1 MWAGEL
7 IEPAEAVDHR
17 RLAQLYVIASQCHA
31 AGRITDAVRLADSGL
46 IATGSRR
53 FDEVP
58 FGLEAAIVAVYS
70 MVGHPEE
77 AVIPL
82 RKMIARTPGTHI
94 LERACLVLALVNAR
108 AGDEARAEAEGLLA
122 AAEATDT
129 PNVKS
134 LALTAYGWA
143 FHDAD
148 PASAY
153 DVSRR
158 ALKIAQD
165 SGCRYLESVIAL
177 GLSRLAGGRRDPV
190 EAFGFLTIAIR
201 NYHDSGS
208 FLLMHGPLAILGT
221 ILDRL
226 GNYQSAATLVGFAA
240 GAATLQTLPE
250 LHTAIAHLREVLG
263 DDAYESLASA
273 GASMTNAA
281 MASFAFEQIDRSCG
295 SPAERFSVNEMP
307 RRRVS
312 SLFCSPTSR
321 GRPGAGK
328 PTRRQ
333 CGQRCR
339 SRQFNAGDRCSARRL
354 AVQAH
359 WRRRVRGLL
368 VTSICCRRC
377 RRRATDA
384 GIAGAV
390 GDRHRRGRATRG
402 RLLRRGTQSG
412 SARDGGRPQRPDPSR
427 RRHRANDQRC
437 GSNRPG
443 AKAFT

>member
-177 GLSRLAGGRRDPV
+177 CLSRLAEGRRDPV

-221 ILDRL
+221 LLDRL
-226 GNYQSAATLVGFAA
+226 GHYQSAATVVGFAA
-240 GAATLQTLPE
+240 DPATLQAFPE

-281 MASFAFEQIDRSCG
+281 MASFAFEQIDRVRADLLQRD
-295 SPAERFSVNEMP
+295 SP
-307 RRRVS
+307 
-312 SLFCSPTSR
+312 
-321 GRPGAGK
+321 
-328 PTRRQ
+328 
-333 CGQRCR
+333 
-339 SRQFNAGDRCSARRL
+339 
-354 AVQAH
+354 
-359 WRRRVRGLL
+359 
-368 VTSICCRRC
+368 
-377 RRRATDA
+377 
-384 GIAGAV
+384 
-390 GDRHRRGRATRG
+390 
-402 RLLRRGTQSG
+402 
-412 SARDGGRPQRPDPSR
+412 
-427 RRHRANDQRC
+427 
-437 GSNRPG
+437 
-443 AKAFT
+443 